1 MSGEADAGFV
11 QVYVNDSED
20 LVTSEEDVTIPQGKD
35 FILTLHVGGP
45 YRIDSGNDN
54 FSVYSIVID
63 IYFLSDTDPR
73 DSCTVCAILQFQP
86 LSDTDEDPGYDT
98 YRATFFSDMVALE
111 EYTGDIQISTTMKN
125 RTSLIVWDNVFN
137 IEIKTV
143 SDLYISSLS
152 FSDDSPSEGDI
163 VEINATIKLLGD
175 NLTEDFAVV
184 FYLDGCPC
192 LSGDAPNGTVIHTV
206 EVDNGSLSW
215 GIENKYI
222 VSTTWT
228 AILGMHIIYAV
239 VDANEVIYETDEKN
253 DISKVISVG
262 YGCLDNTALNFAPEA
277 TLDSGDC
284 KYAPVAIAGDSLTVD
299 SGEIV
304 QFNGA
309 GTDRDGTIV
318 LYEWDFNG
326 DGIYDWSSV
335 ENGRTTNIYNDA
347 GSKWI
352 TTLQVTDND
361 GNTATDSVTVTV
373 REEGV
378 FGGAGS
384 GLLSLST
391 LEVTILG
398 IVSIVAVLG
407 IIAILRRR

>member
-1 MSGEADAGFV
+1 MSGEADAGLV

-20 LVTSEEDVTIPQGKD
+20 LVTSEEDMTIPYGD
-35 FILTLHVGGP
+35 FTLTLHVGGL

-73 DSCTVCAILQFQP
+73 DSCTVCAIPAYQP

-125 RTSLIVWDNVFN
+125 RTSAIVWDDIFH

-175 NLTEDFAVV
+175 NLTEDFAVA
-184 FYLDGCPC
+184 FYLD
-192 LSGDAPNGTVIHTV
+192 SINTTAIDTV

-228 AILGMHIIYAV
+228 AILGMHTIYAV
-239 VDANEVIYETDEKN
+239 VDANEVIYETNEKN
-253 DISKVISVG
+253 DISKVIAVG

-347 GSKWI
+347 GSKWT
-352 TTLQVTDND
+352 TTLHVTDND

-384 GLLSLST
+384 GLPSLST

>member
-1 MSGEADAGFV
+1 TEA
-11 QVYVNDSED
+11 
-20 LVTSEEDVTIPQGKD
+20 
-35 FILTLHVGGP
+35 
-45 YRIDSGNDN
+45 
-54 FSVYSIVID
+54 
-63 IYFLSDTDPR
+63 
-73 DSCTVCAILQFQP
+73 
-86 LSDTDEDPGYDT
+86 
-98 YRATFFSDMVALE
+98 
-111 EYTGDIQISTTMKN
+111 
-125 RTSLIVWDNVFN
+125 
-137 IEIKTV
+137 
-143 SDLYISSLS
+143 
-152 FSDDSPSEGDI
+152 
-163 VEINATIKLLGD
+163 
-175 NLTEDFAVV
+175 FAVA
-184 FYLDGCPC
+184 FYLDSISNTTAIG
-192 LSGDAPNGTVIHTV
+192 TV

-215 GIENKYI
+215 GIENEYI
-222 VSTTWT
+222 VNTTWT
-228 AILGMHIIYAV
+228 AILGMHTIYAV
-239 VDANEVIYETDEKN
+239 VDANEVIYEADEKN
-253 DISKVISVG
+253 NISKVISVG
-262 YGCLDNTALNFAPEA
+262 
-277 TLDSGDC
+277 
-284 KYAPVAIAGDSLTVD
+284 YAPVAIAGDSLTVD

-384 GLLSLST
+384 GLPSLST